1 MTYKCLEHASSPPQH
16 THNYGI
22 LQLKFLVE
30 KRTSIG
36 AIGTYTPD
44 LPSADIF
51 LFPELNV

>member
-16 THNYGI
+16 THNYSI